1 VVGVAAFEVA
11 IGFDALAQ
19 DAPTRLVA
27 DAIEVDGGTCLVGD
41 RLAGHVETWLGRS
54 RIDGRIGVQ
63 VHDWRDRGQGVW
75 FEILREGRGVA
86 ERKLEPRSI
95 ACSDLSAAL
104 GLAIAISIDATLL
117 RTILPEAH
125 ENWSR
130 PVMQRA
136 PEAAPASGR
145 AADRSAPVYGMA
157 QAVGMLGVAP
167 VPLLG
172 GAFGAEVG
180 LGEPVGLRL
189 GAIMTVN
196 HSMSLGRGQVDVG
209 LLGGRADGC
218 LTAPV
223 DALSI
228 AACGGISAG
237 RWVARGHGYDVDRTT
252 TIPWA
257 AVVGRL
263 EGRVEVTR
271 RVFVVFSVD
280 GYAPFYR
287 PELDVTDARGDT
299 VNSAQAP
306 AAGMAVGVGPAIE
319 FL

>member
-1 VVGVAAFEVA
+1 MGATAFQATIGVG
-11 IGFDALAQ
+11 ALAQ
-19 DAPTRLVA
+19 DPPTRPVA
-27 DAIEVDGGTCLVGD
+27 DAIEVDGGACLVRE
-41 RLAGHVETWLGRS
+41 RLAGHVATWLGRS
-54 RIDGRIGVQ
+54 RIDERIGVR
-63 VHDWRDRGQGVW
+63 VHDGRDRGQGVS
-75 FEILREGRGVA
+75 FEILRSGTGVA

-95 ACSDLSAAL
+95 ACGDLTAAV
-104 GLAIAISIDATLL
+104 GLAIALSIDATLL
-117 RTILPEAH
+117 RTILPEAR
-125 ENWSR
+125 EERLR
-130 PVMQRA
+130 PAGQRE
-136 PEAAPASGR
+136 PKVAPAPGPTV
-145 AADRSAPVYGMA
+145 DRSAPVYGMA
-157 QAVGMLGVAP
+157 QAVGMFGVAP

-189 GAIMTVN
+189 GAILTAN

-237 RWVARGHGYDVDRTT
+237 RWVARGHGYDVDHTT
-252 TIPWA
+252 TVPWA

-263 EGRVEVTR
+263 EGRVEVAR
-271 RVFVVFSVD
+271 GVFAVFSVD
-280 GYAPFYR
+280 GYAPVYR
-287 PELDVTDARGDT
+287 PELDVTDARGEAVT
-299 VNSAQAP
+299 SAQAP
-306 AAGMAVGVGPAIE
+306 AAGMAVGVGPAIK